1 MGPDTPPG
9 DSYGSALGQPAQVTV
24 DAYSDRRFEGS
35 VTHINDQAE
44 FTPKNVQTQEER
56 VKLVFGV
63 KVSVKN
69 QNDELKPG
77 MPADVKILPKGR
89 GKGQGAKG
97 KDSAYHS

>member
-1 MGPDTPPG
+1 MK
-9 DSYGSALGQPAQVTV
+9 SYEGTVT
-24 DAYSDRRFEGS
+24 YISSE
-35 VTHINDQAE
+35 AE

-77 MPADVKILPKGR
+77 MPADVRILPKGR